1 MTDEGAS
8 RTSDFLTFEPAT
20 FCVTCAD
27 SSFGKMRR
35 LTEESL
41 NSYRPTFVLWQQADA
56 RPLYIAHSLPD
67 CVGII
72 PLNSADHA
80 NRKP

>member
-8 RTSDFLTFEPAT
+8 RTSDLLTFEPAT

-35 LTEESL
+35 LTEE
-41 NSYRPTFVLWQQADA
+41 A
-56 RPLYIAHSLPD
+56 
-67 CVGII
+67 
-72 PLNSADHA
+72 
-80 NRKP
+80 